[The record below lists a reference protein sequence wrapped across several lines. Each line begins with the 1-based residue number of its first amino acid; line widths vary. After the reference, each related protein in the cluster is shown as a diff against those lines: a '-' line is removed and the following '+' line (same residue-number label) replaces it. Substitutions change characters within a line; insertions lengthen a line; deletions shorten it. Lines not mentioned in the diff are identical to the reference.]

1 MFKKRFCEACLYH
14 LGRPKSPTPSADHSE
29 DQIFYN
35 QLSHT
40 NQLPSIIRNQHSSIN
55 QISFTENHPL
65 TTNQSSSST
74 NQFSSATDQNNHIF
88 SSSSGHHISKSFHL
102 KHTRVRDNNQE
113 NGITKILYFNA
124 RSIRNKL
131 TDLDA
136 ILKTNEY
143 KLIFVTE
150 TWLQSTDLSSTI
162 IDTQNF
168 NIIRNDR
175 KSHGGGVAAIC
186 SATTAKKIVTHYID
200 PKDTIGFELISFDL
214 YISSRKHLCFIC
226 VYLPP
231 HSSADVDTTKRMIKI
246 LKRFVAKK
254 DVYIIGDFNFGKYN
268 WDSSTLPTGNKPLKH
283 FLLFLQEHKLSQIV
297 TSPTRGSNI
306 LDLIIVKNLETVF
319 NTEVQE
325 PFTESS
331 DHNKLVLSLN
341 TKIRKEEPRSRIR
354 KRNFYRAD
362 FSKINQFL
370 STVNWESLL
379 TSSDSI
385 ENMYKSFLDIIHRSI
400 DLYVPLYRTSS
411 KPTLPKR
418 IRNLLKEKQALYKK
432 SKFNNKFKK
441 AYTDHAKLYKAAI
454 KDHRKQAEERVITS
468 RNKKVLFSHMKR
480 QLRTTH
486 HMPPLMEPSGN
497 ISLDS
502 LGKANLLNG
511 TFAKVF
517 LKEDTTSS
525 SLHIPI
531 HAENTHIPPNIFTRI
546 THADIMDAILKMKT
560 SVSRTPDSIPSLY
573 IKKTSQQLL
582 IPLFILFNHSVRT
595 SQIPSLW
602 KRAIIVPIFKK
613 GKSSDPNNYR
623 PISLTCVLCR
633 ILERIIHKYM
643 LEHLMKNKL
652 ISPSQHGFV
661 SKRSTQTQQ
670 LKFLDTL
677 TRMHDDKIQ
686 TDIIYLD
693 FSKSF
698 DTVSHS
704 KLLKVLSHVKL
715 NKRIVSWIQNYLS
728 SRTQTTLVDDRFS
741 DMLPI
746 TSGVPQGSV
755 LGPLLFVLYIDDLIR
770 LIDINCKDTMVLAY
784 ADDIKLVSNNSQDLQ
799 LALDL
804 VDSWV
809 STWQLRLNA
818 NKSEHLTIKE
828 KSPIILTI
836 NNQPIP
842 KVNNVRDLGI
852 KISSNLE
859 WKPYIDQLRAKANTL
874 GYSILRTFSSNN
886 CWLLLNLYKI
896 YVRPLV
902 EYNTCSWSPSAKGEI
917 KAIESVQRK
926 FTRRLCQKTNIRFTS
941 YEDRLH
947 KLNLESLQVRRIK
960 NDLIFLFKIL
970 NNYVDINF
978 SDLFQNA
985 ERRTHN
991 LRRPSHYI
999 SRQKLAHYEIR
1010 NNFFSYRV
1018 IKYWNSLPENLV
1030 ASETLES
1037 FKYKMKKYNLKV
1049 LDKC

>member
-1 MFKKRFCEACLYH
+1 
-14 LGRPKSPTPSADHSE
+14 
-29 DQIFYN
+29 
-35 QLSHT
+35 
-40 NQLPSIIRNQHSSIN
+40 
-55 QISFTENHPL
+55 
-65 TTNQSSSST
+65 
-74 NQFSSATDQNNHIF
+74 
-88 SSSSGHHISKSFHL
+88 
-102 KHTRVRDNNQE
+102 
-113 NGITKILYFNA
+113 
-124 RSIRNKL
+124 
-131 TDLDA
+131 
-136 ILKTNEY
+136 
-143 KLIFVTE
+143 
-150 TWLQSTDLSSTI
+150 
-162 IDTQNF
+162 
-168 NIIRNDR
+168 
-175 KSHGGGVAAIC
+175 
-186 SATTAKKIVTHYID
+186 
-200 PKDTIGFELISFDL
+200 
-214 YISSRKHLCFIC
+214 
-226 VYLPP
+226 
-231 HSSADVDTTKRMIKI
+231 
-246 LKRFVAKK
+246 
-254 DVYIIGDFNFGKYN
+254 
-268 WDSSTLPTGNKPLKH
+268 
-283 FLLFLQEHKLSQIV
+283 
-297 TSPTRGSNI
+297 
-306 LDLIIVKNLETVF
+306 
-319 NTEVQE
+319 
-325 PFTESS
+325 
-331 DHNKLVLSLN
+331 
-341 TKIRKEEPRSRIR
+341 
-354 KRNFYRAD
+354 
-362 FSKINQFL
+362 
-370 STVNWESLL
+370 
-379 TSSDSI
+379 
-385 ENMYKSFLDIIHRSI
+385 
-400 DLYVPLYRTSS
+400 
-411 KPTLPKR
+411 
-418 IRNLLKEKQALYKK
+418 
-432 SKFNNKFKK
+432 
-441 AYTDHAKLYKAAI
+441 
-454 KDHRKQAEERVITS
+454 
-468 RNKKVLFSHMKR
+468 
-480 QLRTTH
+480 
-486 HMPPLMEPSGN
+486 
-497 ISLDS
+497 
-502 LGKANLLNG
+502 
-511 TFAKVF
+511 
-517 LKEDTTSS
+517 
-525 SLHIPI
+525 
-531 HAENTHIPPNIFTRI
+531 
-546 THADIMDAILKMKT
+546 
-560 SVSRTPDSIPSLY
+560 
-573 IKKTSQQLL
+573 
-582 IPLFILFNHSVRT
+582 
-595 SQIPSLW
+595 
-602 KRAIIVPIFKK
+602 
-613 GKSSDPNNYR
+613 
-623 PISLTCVLCR
+623 
-633 ILERIIHKYM
+633 M

-677 TRMHDDKIQ
+677 IRMHDDKIQ
-686 TDIIYLD
+686 TEIIYLD
-693 FSKSF
+693 FSKAF